1 MGRRTKA
8 QIEQDNLEK
17 SKRRQFTDWLY
28 KQYDISFMPTSF
40 FVNLDKVYKGTYKNL
55 QRPVPVDDLW
65 DMWQK
70 KMPYLLRV
78 HEKNNRQGKTMEG
91 MQHILYDLSIILS
104 KYDSYLKWKETQK
117 QAIANENN
125 SQKMRI
131 EYNNLNN
138 DSNNSN
144 NSNDASIDIN
154 SILDDI

>member
-1 MGRRTKA
+1 MSRRTKA

-28 KQYDISFMPTSF
+28 KQYDISFLPVSF

-55 QRPVPVDDLW
+55 KRPVPVEDLW

-70 KMPYLLRV
+70 KMPYLLKV

-91 MQHILYDLSIILS
+91 MQYILYDLSIILS

-117 QAIANENN
+117 QAIVNDNL
-125 SQKMRI
+125 QKMRI

-138 DSNNSN
+138 DSSNSN
-144 NSNDASIDIN
+144 NSKNTAVDIN